1 MRAAIRWF
9 GKNFPTLLLAFI
21 LAIAV
26 WVSAVVAAD
35 PNEQHTLR
43 PITME
48 MTGGAPDMVRVGA
61 VNDQVRLTIK
71 APKSIWTQLNN
82 NPNLAHAWVDLTGLE
97 PGEHDL
103 DVKVLIDIRPTQL
116 VQVEPANI
124 HIKLEPLVRREI
136 PVELTVTGELP
147 IGYKQDTA
155 NIQPGRITVS
165 GPQSAVERAARAI
178 VGINVSGAIETV
190 EKTIPVEIQDAD
202 GATVRGL
209 TVSPPE
215 VNVIQPISLL
225 GRFKNVA
232 VKIVT
237 TGQVANGYRL
247 TNISVSPPTFTVF
260 SNNPD
265 LINELPGFVETL
277 PVDINNLTEDAEISV
292 ALNLP
297 EGITTV
303 REPTVLVQVSVAAIE
318 GSLTLSLPVEIIGL
332 APDLLVGISPETVDV
347 IVAGPLNVLDK
358 LSAESFRVVLDLT
371 GLPPGVYQRSPV
383 VDQSPDQVRVQTI
396 LPEIV
401 EVKIEPAPTPTLSP
415 TGLITAT
422 VQTAT
427 PGRPTPTVQTATP
440 ASPTPTSKP

>member
-1 MRAAIRWF
+1 MRAALHWF
-9 GKNFPTLLLAFI
+9 GENLPTLVLAFI
-21 LAIAV
+21 LALAV

-43 PITME
+43 PLALEKI
-48 MTGGAPDMVRVGA
+48 GAAPDMVLVEPIT
-61 VNDQVRLTIK
+61 DQVRVTIK

-82 NPNLAHAWVDLTGLE
+82 NPNLARVWVDLTGLE
-97 PGEHDL
+97 PGEHTL
-103 DVKVLIDIRPTQL
+103 DVKVRIDIRPTQL

-124 HIKLEPLVRREI
+124 HVKLEPLVRREI
-136 PVELTVTGELP
+136 PVELVVNGELP
-147 IGYKQDTA
+147 IGYKQDAA
-155 NIQPGRITVS
+155 NIQPTRITVS
-165 GPQSAVERAARAI
+165 GPQSQVAQAARAL
-178 VGINVSGAIETV
+178 VELNLSGAIETF
-190 EKTIPVEIQDAD
+190 EKTIPVEILDEN
-202 GATVRGL
+202 GAPVKGL

-237 TGQVANGYRL
+237 TGQAANGYRL

-292 ALNLP
+292 GLNLP
-297 EGITTV
+297 EGVTTV

-318 GSLTLSLPVEIIGL
+318 SSLTLSLLVEIVGL
-332 APDLLVGISPETVDV
+332 APDLKAGISPETVDV
-347 IVAGPLNVLDK
+347 IVAGPLNILDK
-358 LSAESFRVVLDLT
+358 LSPADFQVVLDLT
-371 GLPPGVYQRSPV
+371 GLPPGIYQRSPV
-383 VDQSPDQVRVQTI
+383 VDLVPDQVRVQTT

-401 EVKIEPAPTPTLSP
+401 EVKIEPLPTPTLSP
-415 TGLITAT
+415 TDLITSTIQT
-422 VQTAT
+422 VT
-427 PGRPTPTVQTATP
+427 PVHPTP
-440 ASPTPTSKP
+440 SPTTKP